1 MSYSSYQ
8 NVGLF
13 FHPKQNDEKLIR
25 QVMECYELEESDF
38 LYHDDSPGAVGPQ
51 FYDSYESKLY
61 YNCDALDADF
71 LFDILNTLF
80 DNIAVY
86 AVMDEY
92 CFGTEDSYDPVSRKQ
107 YCSSF
112 TYFDFQADDADIR
125 SSESEIDFLSVDDDY
140 DVVEVVVSA
149 LNELLLDAEKNNFT
163 ELCDLITVKRKP
175 FLDKMAQKCS

>member
-25 QVMECYELEESDF
+25 QVMACYELEESSF
-38 LYHDDSPGAVGPQ
+38 LYRDDSPGAVGPQ
-51 FYDSYESKLY
+51 FHDSYESELHY
-61 YNCDALDADF
+61 ECNVFDGDF

-86 AVMDEY
+86 AVLDDYYTGEEWS
-92 CFGTEDSYDPVSRKQ
+92 FDPIKHKF
-107 YCSSF
+107 YSSF
-112 TYFDFQADDADIR
+112 FTYSNGDDDADIR

-149 LNELLLDAEKNNFT
+149 LNELLLDAKKNNFT

>member
-38 LYHDDSPGAVGPQ
+38 LYRDDSPGAVGPQ
-51 FYDSYESKLY
+51 FHDTYESELY
-61 YNCDALDADF
+61 YNYYSLDAVF

-92 CFGTEDSYDPVSRKQ
+92 CYGTEDSYDPVSRKQ
-107 YCSSF
+107 YVSSF
-112 TYFDFQADDADIR
+112 TYFDFGSDEA
-125 SSESEIDFLSVDDDY
+125 EIDDSEETIDFEYCDVDCLNSLLSIAK
-140 DVVEVVVSA
+140 ER
-149 LNELLLDAEKNNFT
+149 NFH
-163 ELCDLITVKRKP
+163 ELCDLITIKRKP
-175 FLDKMAQKCS
+175 FLDNNA